1 MELAAVA
8 VLLLL
13 LAYNTQSVEE
23 PGVACVDH
31 SDCVT
36 LGYRYSCVVYRC
48 TDRYSVR
55 TGGCTTDQDCT
66 EDTNTE
72 QCHSGLCL
80 PSSELMPCQTQ
91 SHCPGAD
98 MGCCGGWCCP
108 ELYARQWQNF
118 SCISDSQCRD
128 WLTGDYCCSNNR
140 CCYGIEEEV
149 EVNCID
155 DISDQDV
162 TTKLNESKL
171 HLVISGDDMK
181 PQDTDSVAE
190 TQRKKN
196 HLPSISRSLVS
207 SCCQDRKVDGV
218 MIGLSVYYFVMYY
231 LSILIK

>member
-13 LAYNTQSVEE
+13 LAYNAQSVEE

-98 MGCCGGWCCP
+98 VGCCGGWCCP
-108 ELYARQWQNF
+108 ELYARWVCRSEFDLNLTN
-118 SCISDSQCRD
+118 IIADSGRTSPAS
-128 WLTGDYCCSNNR
+128 LTPS
-140 CCYGIEEEV
+140 V
-149 EVNCID
+149 E
-155 DISDQDV
+155 
-162 TTKLNESKL
+162 T
-171 HLVISGDDMK
+171 G
-181 PQDTDSVAE
+181 
-190 TQRKKN
+190 
-196 HLPSISRSLVS
+196 
-207 SCCQDRKVDGV
+207 
-218 MIGLSVYYFVMYY
+218 
-231 LSILIK
+231 